1 MEQINLLNDIGS
13 IMIFVSFAIV
23 FIGGVAQGR
32 RKGLTLSNALG
43 VGFRAVQKMMNAQ
56 AKTDTQE
63 REAAKVAESVSMPGD
78 GAMVSRQE
86 FREIIRE
93 LIGEYTRQTTDM
105 ATERATDIAELRT
118 TQREQEASI
127 VELRTDLT
135 ASQQQVAT
143 LTTDLDAE
151 KAKVSL
157 LQSELKTTKEERDEL
172 NKRVDE
178 MQKAHDRERAEDRAE
193 HERRI
198 GELLEQIQSK
208 EARIKD
214 LERQLDEL
222 RKAKTGSLTPVTA
235 EENSAPEKG
244 MTDE

>member
-1 MEQINLLNDIGS
+1 MDQINLVNNISTALISISLVMVFVGS
-13 IMIFVSFAIV
+13 VV
-23 FIGGVAQGR
+23 QGR
-32 RKGLTLSNALG
+32 RKGLTLGNALG
-43 VGFRAVQKMMNAQ
+43 MGFRSVQKMMSNQ

-63 REAAKVAESVSMPGD
+63 REAAKVTESVSRPGD
-78 GAMVSRQE
+78 GAMISRQE
-86 FREIIRE
+86 FREVIRE

-118 TQREQEASI
+118 TQRLQETSI
-127 VELRTDLT
+127 AELRIDLT

-157 LQSELKTTKEERDEL
+157 LQSELKTTKAERDEL

-198 GELLEQIQSK
+198 GELLEQIQNK

-222 RKAKTGSLTPVTA
+222 RKAKTGSLTPVADEKIST
-235 EENSAPEKG
+235 PEKG